1 MEWRPGL
8 QSSFGCAEA
17 SSVSHAPSV
26 LILDDGEL
34 DRLQHVL
41 ERLGADFERLSGDA
55 IPEEILPPR
64 DLLITS
70 GRRAMTMPRLGP
82 VAQGG
87 TEPFWV
93 CIYDVDFRPLR
104 ERLRALGVHFLI
116 HGEVDAE
123 SVRLFLT
130 QLLHRGAER
139 RCCRRI
145 PLRCEIELEVGS
157 DRRKVDL
164 VEISEETCRFVTDR
178 DIPGGAAV
186 RLRLPTSLTAGEPC
200 ELVARRI
207 RAAAC
212 QSAAGE
218 GALGIVVGFQDLEP
232 EARLQLQKMLAGGQ
246 IGTRVTPLA
255 SEPKKTDAVAPCP
268 AESPADPESPAPAPW
283 DPTRD
288 GERRRHPRHAYGRRV
303 EALRWSSDEGPRVA
317 LGKDLSLSG
326 VRIITSSRP
335 SAGARVTLALYG
347 GPREEPIVLE
357 AEVVRVNGAESSLRF
372 VGIPADEKRQL
383 EKLLGDQPQVES
395 LQEEPRERLVVA
407 RLLPGELVSER

>member
-1 MEWRPGL
+1 M
-8 QSSFGCAEA
+8 
-17 SSVSHAPSV
+17 
-26 LILDDGEL
+26 
-34 DRLQHVL
+34 
-41 ERLGADFERLSGDA
+41 
-55 IPEEILPPR
+55 
-64 DLLITS
+64 
-70 GRRAMTMPRLGP
+70 
-82 VAQGG
+82 
-87 TEPFWV
+87 
-93 CIYDVDFRPLR
+93 
-104 ERLRALGVHFLI
+104 
-116 HGEVDAE
+116 
-123 SVRLFLT
+123 
-130 QLLHRGAER
+130 
-139 RCCRRI
+139 
-145 PLRCEIELEVGS
+145 
-157 DRRKVDL
+157 
-164 VEISEETCRFVTDR
+164 
-178 DIPGGAAV
+178 
-186 RLRLPTSLTAGEPC
+186 
-200 ELVARRI
+200 
-207 RAAAC
+207 
-212 QSAAGE
+212 
-218 GALGIVVGFQDLEP
+218 
-232 EARLQLQKMLAGGQ
+232 
-246 IGTRVTPLA
+246 TPLA